1 MQRDREIEVEGLYS
15 RTFRYR
21 QYMLPSAKQQNLTP
35 SPSPR
40 LNASNGS
47 HSSYEGRSPS
57 IGQQS
62 PQQQQQSQQPGLARQ
77 LLTSTVAASSSALSY
92 VSEQLVSTDVKPWDY
107 ASPPR

>member
-21 QYMLPSAKQQNLTP
+21 QYMLPS

-57 IGQQS
+57 VGQQS
-62 PQQQQQSQQPGLARQ
+62 PQQQQQQSQQPGLARQ